1 MDISQVGEAYA
12 NFGASGGMIFMLFLG
27 LFFNWIINIISRWG
41 NRYPDLIFWLPLI
54 FLQVV
59 KAETSLVTVL
69 NHLTKAMLVTWFFF
83 SPWGNFFI
91 NSQFLKRKSGGG
103 SIN

>member
-12 NFGASGGMIFMLFLG
+12 NFGAIGGMIFMLLVG
-27 LFFNWIINIISRWG
+27 LFFNWIIARISKWG
-41 NRYPDLIFWLPLI
+41 NIYPDLIFWLPLI

-69 NHLTKAMLVTWFFF
+69 NHLTKAMLVAWFFF
-83 SPWGNFFI
+83 SPWGNYLI
-91 NSQFLKRKSGGG
+91 NSKFVVKKKVGGV
-103 SIN
+103 IN